1 MSAYKEIFL
10 SLSHSAQTISPTPT
24 SDNYSLKTQTLSLP
38 NHMVAFIIKGS
49 VLTIEIFCTTSSTD
63 SAKTTSFS
71 LPDFQSPIIDS
82 LTAIPLTP
90 TSFLLIIFTEGSVL
104 RWYEIDVLAP
114 NVAFNYKPF
123 FCNIDLDA
131 KPTCVELIEK
141 KQTYKF
147 ILGTENGGIYVI
159 ELLGQKNTNSNE
171 LSYTKFNVSNS
182 NSFFTSMI
190 SSLSLNSSGSTLQ
203 KGISAL
209 KFLGN
214 DIVCVLRN
222 NLNFDVIN
230 IKKKQIIKTEHIDKC
245 KNKQLDKA
253 KIGFRVFELAKHDAD
268 VCQEKIFSVFIAMNF
283 FKQKSEVYSLEL
295 WFCNIPKPTT
305 TIAADSYED
314 YYSKIDIGSDLR
326 IKNIREY
333 CYEGKIID
341 ISVYKSRLWILIK
354 ERKTGMKIQ
363 SLVLDSA
370 SEDELS
376 PSSFDIFTTNNG
388 ISLLTI
394 EEKYQ
399 NIRYIIA
406 QIRMNASLS
415 PSAINKLLYS
425 LISNNEE
432 YFQTETLIN
441 FINAEFKQQFINKRQ
456 VLSFIADEYLSPSSE
471 KYLDNDIIVPLMI
484 YFEDNN
490 SMIGIGSFT
499 NNDIESIII
508 FRGQGI
514 TILKKVDFLEKID
527 ILAGLHEINMRK
539 ILFDP
544 YSYINRISDFST
556 EKIINSY
563 IAKEIFTGPRN
574 SILLAMGLLRIYL
587 TESYL
592 MLNDEQDI
600 KHKIL
605 NMNPTSSK
613 IPDDFIDDVFTKNLS
628 SQYNYLNFLD
638 FIHEILYQLL
648 STYKFE
654 IFDSINLF
662 QQSFRNISN
671 SQGDPLDSPLYT
683 SDNQSIVYKN
693 RNRLL
698 IINSKY
704 CDIISKLILNKI
716 TSTFNVLRDTLSLLQ
731 WRNTYSDVIG
741 EDINGNEIEVE
752 ENLYQTSKE
761 MFVQILSC
769 WMVANHLT
777 YFNAENVSN
786 IDKSSIESNLKYKD
800 KEVSCLEYF
809 IFEKLSEKGAII
821 LKLLKNDFINFIIR
835 NLIWDVNYF
844 KASKFEIYRFINN
857 INKKEDHEL
866 IYVVNALQHLNSD
879 LQQINFVF
887 ISIICMGW
895 MENIPKMKK
904 LMDQFFSL
912 INTNSMM
919 AFESFYHL
927 MKFESISIGNNQNFI
942 ESPIIK
948 GFLYLEKKMSKILK
962 SKYMNE
968 FYIFSYEYI
977 FPAFKEIETLLKYKN
992 VFIAYLKSLFDS
1004 SLNINCDL
1012 ALNLLAGLQSLKKDN
1027 VLLLSI
1033 PEVKAGIISVFI
1045 KYFTNFNRK
1054 NPLIAKLIV
1063 YQYEFLIDICEQ
1075 IEKSTLKNLKN
1086 SEIITPITSNSDINS
1101 VNENFD
1107 YFKLLIFIYLQM
1119 KEYSRSAVVSVQ
1131 YAKAI
1136 DNAILAD
1143 QLTPQ
1148 EMVQLYRR
1156 EVSVLNDALMSIKRC
1171 RGSICYVNYYEV
1183 LSEKKICEMKL
1194 TILLVYLQNDHLN
1207 AAVKEE
1213 EICLVKQ
1220 NAQMLNFI
1228 FKIRLYDIAVENEL
1242 VKYIKFKEGK
1252 IFIFNMIKNL
1262 IKDNL
1267 NELLEIFIKQII
1279 HGNICNEYEFSV
1291 LDVLLSLNSEYK
1303 VGDIINELT
1312 QKNGIRVIE
1321 ILLKYK
1327 KFDYLIDIIDI
1338 LREKEEIPHYLIEN
1352 LNKAITQNEANF
1364 IQRGFNSNTA
1374 SKNKLKQIIQQINSN
1389 IASKT

>member
-10 SLSHSAQTISPTPT
+10 SLSHPAQAISPTPT
-24 SDNYSLKTQTLSLP
+24 SKNWTPKTQTLSLP
-38 NHMVAFIIKGS
+38 NHMVAFIIRGS
-49 VLTIEIFCTTSSTD
+49 FLTIEIFCTTSSTD

-82 LTAIPLTP
+82 LTAIPLTS

-104 RWYEIDVLAP
+104 RWYEIDVLSP
-114 NVAFNYKPF
+114 NMANIAFNYKPF

-147 ILGTENGGIYVI
+147 KFILGTENGGIYVI
-159 ELLGQKNTNSNE
+159 ELLGQKNSNSNE
-171 LSYTKFNVSNS
+171 LSYNKYNVSNS

-190 SSLSLNSSGSTLQ
+190 SSLSLNSNDSAFQ

-209 KFLGN
+209 KYLGN

-222 NLNFDVIN
+222 NLDFDVIN
-230 IKKKQIIKTEHIDKC
+230 IKKKQIIKTEHIDKF

-253 KIGFRVFELAKHDAD
+253 KIDFRVFELAKHGAD
-268 VCQEKIFSVFIAMNF
+268 ICQEKIFSVFIEMNF
-283 FKQKSEVYSLEL
+283 FKHKSEMFSLEL

-305 TIAADSYED
+305 IIAADSYEE

-341 ISVYKSRLWILIK
+341 ILVYKSKLWLLVK

-376 PSSFDIFTTNNG
+376 PSSFDVFTTNNG

-415 PSAINKLLYS
+415 PSQINKLLYS

-441 FINAEFKQQFINKRQ
+441 HINAEFKQQFINKRQ
-456 VLSFIADEYLSPSSE
+456 VLSFIAEEYLSPSSE
-471 KYLDNDIIVPLMI
+471 KYLDNDIIVPLMLS
-484 YFEDNN
+484 FEDNN
-490 SMIGIGSFT
+490 SMIGIGSFA
-499 NNDIESIII
+499 NNDIDSITI

-514 TILKKVDFLEKID
+514 TMLKKVDILEKID
-527 ILAGLHEINMRK
+527 ILVGLHEINMRK

-544 YSYINRISDFST
+544 YSCINIMSDFSP
-556 EKIINSY
+556 EKSINSY
-563 IAKEIFTGPRN
+563 IAKDIFSSPRN
-574 SILLAMGLLRIYL
+574 AILLAMGLLRIYL
-587 TESYL
+587 TESFL
-592 MLNDEQDI
+592 MLNDEQDN
-600 KHKIL
+600 KHKIF
-605 NMNPTSSK
+605 NMNPTSSR

-638 FIHEILYQLL
+638 FIHEILFQLL

-654 IFDSINLF
+654 IFDSINIF
-662 QQSFRNISN
+662 QKAFRNISN
-671 SQGDPLDSPLYT
+671 SQGDPLDSPLYP
-683 SDNQSIVYKN
+683 SDGQSVVYKS

-716 TSTFNVLRDTLSLLQ
+716 TSIFNVFRDILSLLQ

-741 EDINGNEIEVE
+741 EDINGSEIEIE
-752 ENLYQTSKE
+752 ENIYQTSKE

-786 IDKSSIESNLKYKD
+786 IDKNSIESNLKYKD

-835 NLIWDVNYF
+835 NLIWDVNFF
-844 KASKFEIYRFINN
+844 KSSKFEIYRFINN

-866 IYVVNALQHLNSD
+866 IYMVNALQYFNSD
-879 LQQINFVF
+879 VQQINFVF
-887 ISIICMGW
+887 ISIVCMGW

-912 INTNSMM
+912 INVNSMV
-919 AFESFYHL
+919 AFESFYNL
-927 MKFESISIGNNQNFI
+927 MKFETISINNNQNFL

-962 SKYMNE
+962 TKYMDE

-977 FPAFKEIETLLKYKN
+977 FPAFKENETLNKYKN

-1012 ALNLLAGLQSLKKDN
+1012 ALNLLAGLQSLEKDN
-1027 VLLLSI
+1027 VQLLSI
-1033 PEVKAGIISVFI
+1033 PEVKMGIISVFI
-1045 KYFTNFNRK
+1045 KYFKSSTNFSRK

-1086 SEIITPITSNSDINS
+1086 SEIIIPISSISDINS
-1101 VNENFD
+1101 FNENFD
-1107 YFKLLIFIYLQM
+1107 YFRLLIFIYLQM

-1136 DNAILAD
+1136 DNAIIAD

-1171 RGSICYVNYYEV
+1171 RGSICYVNHYEV

-1194 TILLVYLQNDHLN
+1194 IILLVYLQNDQLK
-1207 AAVKEE
+1207 AAIKEE

-1228 FKIRLYDIAVENEL
+1228 FKIRLYDIAVKNEII
-1242 VKYIKFKEGK
+1242 KYIKFKEGK
-1252 IFIFNMIKNL
+1252 IFIFNMLKNL

-1267 NELLEIFIKQII
+1267 NGLLELFINQII
-1279 HGNICNEYEFSV
+1279 YGSICNEYEFC
-1291 LDVLLSLNSEYK
+1291 LLEVLLSLNSEYK
-1303 VGDIINELT
+1303 VGDIINKLI
-1312 QKNGIRVIE
+1312 QKNGIRVME
-1321 ILLKYK
+1321 ILLKYQ
-1327 KFDYLIDIIDI
+1327 KFDYLIDIIDA
-1338 LREKEEIPHYLIEN
+1338 LKEKEEIPYYLKEN
-1352 LNKAITQNEANF
+1352 LNKVITQKETKFAS
-1364 IQRGFNSNTA
+1364 NSA
-1374 SKNKLKQIIQQINSN
+1374 SKVKLKQIIQ
-1389 IASKT
+1389 K